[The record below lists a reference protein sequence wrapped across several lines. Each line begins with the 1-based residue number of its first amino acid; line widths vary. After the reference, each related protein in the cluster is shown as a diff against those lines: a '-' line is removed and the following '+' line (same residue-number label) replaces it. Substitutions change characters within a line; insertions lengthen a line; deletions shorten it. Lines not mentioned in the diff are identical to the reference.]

1 MLNYYEIAVQKVSDL
16 NKIEFESIE
25 NENLKKDIVTSL
37 KSDNDKNLLKSNILN
52 KHKKLIEEVLENSS
66 IQIILA
72 NKNNESITELLSELL
87 REFEELKNQKKIE
100 SLEKDLVNNLDENS
114 FSELIKLKSQINR
127 E

>member
-1 MLNYYEIAVQKVSDL
+1 MAN
-16 NKIEFESIE
+16 IEFESLD
-25 NENLKKDIVTSL
+25 NENLKNDVLKSL
-37 KSDNDKNLLKSNILN
+37 KSDDNENLLKSKIFD

-72 NKNNESITELLSELL
+72 NKNNESITELLGELL
-87 REFEELKNQKKIE
+87 KEFEELKNQKKIE

>member
-1 MLNYYEIAVQKVSDL
+1 MRRNLCIKRKSPFENSTKEFSILYIMLNYYEIAVQKVSDL

-87 REFEELKNQKKIE
+87 REFEELKNQKK
-100 SLEKDLVNNLDENS
+100 
-114 FSELIKLKSQINR
+114 
-127 E
+127 